1 MRKTINM
8 VESTTTIYDVARV
21 AGVSMATVSRV
32 VNGNANVKEKTRQKV
47 LDAIAE
53 LDYRPNA
60 IARGLASKRT
70 TTVGVVL
77 PTITSPYFA
86 AIARGIDDVASMY
99 NYNVVL
105 ANSDNDEEKEG
116 KVIESFLSKQ
126 VDGIVFMGS
135 SLSESVRNQLVG
147 TRTPVV
153 LAGAIDGD
161 KELASV
167 NIDYH
172 KAAYEAT
179 KKLLKTGKKVAYVLG
194 SLNDA
199 ENVERMVGYQEAL
212 EEAGVKF
219 DEALVFEGNYSY
231 ENGRNLAQHLID
243 KNVNSAVISVDDVAV
258 GLLNSLQEKGV
269 KVPTDFEIIAGSNS
283 ALTQYSF
290 PALTS
295 VNQPLYDLGAV
306 SMRLL
311 TKLMLKEEVAE
322 SQLILDHEII
332 NRRSTK

>member
-1 MRKTINM
+1 M

-70 TTVGVVL
+70 TTVGVIL

-105 ANSDNDEEKEG
+105 ANSDNDEEKEA

-147 TRTPVV
+147 ARTPVV
-153 LAGAIDGD
+153 LAGTIDGD

-172 KAAYEAT
+172 LAALESTA
-179 KKLLKTGKKVAYVLG
+179 KLLENNKKVGYILG
-194 SLNDA
+194 SLRDA

-212 EEAGVKF
+212 EDAKVDF
-219 DEALVFEGNYSY
+219 DESLVFEGNYSY
-231 ENGRNLAQHLID
+231 ENGRNLAQQLLDEKI
-243 KNVNSAVISVDDVAV
+243 SAAVVSVDDVAV
-258 GLLNSLQEKGV
+258 GLLNALQEKGI
-269 KVPTDFEIIAGSNS
+269 KVPEQFEIIAGSNS
-283 ALTQYSF
+283 PLTQYSY

-311 TKLMLKEEVAE
+311 TKLMLKEEVTD
-322 SQLILDHEII
+322 SQLILAHELIQ
-332 NRRSTK
+332 RHSTK

>member
-1 MRKTINM
+1 M

-47 LDAIAE
+47 LKAIEE

-77 PTITSPYFA
+77 PTITSAYFA
-86 AIARGIDDVASMY
+86 AIARGVDDIASMY
-99 NYNVVL
+99 SYNIIL

-135 SLSESVRNQLVG
+135 SLRESVRNRLKG
-147 TRTPVV
+147 ARTPVV
-153 LAGAIDGD
+153 LVGAIDGD
-161 KELASV
+161 KELPSV

-172 KAAYEAT
+172 LSAKQAT
-179 KKLLKTGKKVAYVLG
+179 EQLLKNNQKVAYVLG
-194 SLNDA
+194 SLTDA
-199 ENVERMVGYQEAL
+199 ENIERMVGYQEAL
-212 EEAGVKF
+212 EANNIAF
-219 DEALVFEGNYSY
+219 DEAFVFEGNYNF
-231 ENGRNLAQHLID
+231 ENGKALTEKILEKGITA
-243 KNVNSAVISVDDVAV
+243 AVVSSDDVAI
-258 GLLNSLQEKGV
+258 GLLNGLLGKGI
-269 KVPTDFEIIAGSNS
+269 KVPEEFEIISGSNS
-283 ALTQYSF
+283 PIAEYTF
-290 PALTS
+290 PSLTS

-311 TKLMLKEEVAE
+311 TKLMLKEVAE
-322 SQLILDHEII
+322 ETQIILNHELVE
-332 NRRSTK
+332 RHSTK

>member
-1 MRKTINM
+1 M

-47 LDAIAE
+47 LNAIAE

-70 TTVGVVL
+70 TTVGMVL
-77 PTITSPYFA
+77 PTITSAYFS
-86 AIARGIDDVASMY
+86 AIARGVDDVASMY
-99 NYNVVL
+99 NYNIVL

-135 SLSESVRNQLVG
+135 SLQESVRNQLKSA
-147 TRTPVV
+147 RTPVV
-153 LAGAIDGD
+153 LVGAIDGD
-161 KELASV
+161 KELPSV

-172 KAAYEAT
+172 LAAYQAT
-179 KKLLKTGKKVAYVLG
+179 EKLVKTNKKVAYILG
-194 SLNDA
+194 SLGDA
-199 ENVERMVGYQEAL
+199 ENIERMVGYQEAL
-212 EEAGVKF
+212 EEAGFAF
-219 DEALVFEGNYSY
+219 DEDLVFEGNYSF
-231 ENGRNLAQHLID
+231 ENGKTLTEKLLEKGVTA
-243 KNVNSAVISVDDVAV
+243 AVVSTDAVAV
-258 GLLNSLQEKGV
+258 GLLNGLLEKGV
-269 KVPTDFEIIAGSNS
+269 KVPDEFEIIAGSNS
-283 ALTQYSF
+283 PFTEYTY

-306 SMRLL
+306 AMRLL
-311 TKLMLKEEVAE
+311 TKLMLKEDVEE
-322 SQLILDHEII
+322 TQLILEHEIFE
-332 NRRSTK
+332 RHSTK

>member
-1 MRKTINM
+1 M

-179 KKLLKTGKKVAYVLG
+179 KKLLKTGKKSGLCP
-194 SLNDA
+194 
-199 ENVERMVGYQEAL
+199 R
-212 EEAGVKF
+212 
-219 DEALVFEGNYSY
+219 
-231 ENGRNLAQHLID
+231 LI
-243 KNVNSAVISVDDVAV
+243 
-258 GLLNSLQEKGV
+258 E
-269 KVPTDFEIIAGSNS
+269 
-283 ALTQYSF
+283 
-290 PALTS
+290 
-295 VNQPLYDLGAV
+295 
-306 SMRLL
+306 
-311 TKLMLKEEVAE
+311 
-322 SQLILDHEII
+322 
-332 NRRSTK
+332 

>member
-1 MRKTINM
+1 M

-70 TTVGVVL
+70 TTVGVIL
-77 PTITSPYFA
+77 PTITSSYFA

-116 KVIESFLSKQ
+116 KVLESFLSKQ
-126 VDGIVFMGS
+126 VDGIVYMGS
-135 SLSESVRNQLVG
+135 SLVDSVRHQLKN

-172 KAAYEAT
+172 KSAYEST
-179 KKLLKTGKKVAYVLG
+179 LKLLTTNKKVAYILG
-194 SLNDA
+194 SLSDA
-199 ENVERMVGYQEAL
+199 ENTERMVGYQEAL
-212 EEAGVKF
+212 EEAGIEF
-219 DEALVFEGNYSY
+219 DESLVFEGNYTY
-231 ENGRNLAQHLID
+231 ENGKNLGARLLEKGVTAAVVSID
-243 KNVNSAVISVDDVAV
+243 EVAV
-258 GLLNSLQEKGV
+258 GLLNALLEKGV
-269 KVPTDFEIIAGSNS
+269 KVPDEFEIITGSNS
-283 ALTQYSF
+283 ALTQYTYPS
-290 PALTS
+290 LTA

-311 TKLMLKEEVAE
+311 TKLMLKEDVTE
-322 SQLILDHEII
+322 SQLVLAHELIE
-332 NRRSTK
+332 RHSTK